1 MKHVITLLIAA
12 AAIAAQA
19 APTTPAP
26 SAPSAEPEIQAEVL
40 CQGGKVVRV
49 IVGTSGPGVWG
60 IDVACEPLKAPPP
73 AAPRVKKTFPAPG
86 I

>member
-12 AAIAAQA
+12 AVIAAQA

-26 SAPSAEPEIQAEVL
+26 SVEPEIQAEVL

-60 IDVACEPLKAPPP
+60 IDVACEPPKAPPP
-73 AAPRVKKTFPAPG
+73 AAPRVRKTFPTPSR
-86 I
+86 